1 MRAGLFFRI
10 YLVLFIILSEKCQSH
25 VGHFQ
30 ARQQLGDPYLCVK
43 LPLAW
48 SLVLTAKH
56 AAEKTQR
63 EVDRGLAPDVVV
75 SQSEAVL
82 ETLARKVQHLLVRRE
97 ALLFFDLVT
106 RCVCVCKWVRG

>member
-1 MRAGLFFRI
+1 MNVHRVFHNTLVDMGLDFEGKAFFRI

-48 SLVLTAKH
+48 SLVLTA
-56 AAEKTQR
+56 
-63 EVDRGLAPDVVV
+63 
-75 SQSEAVL
+75 
-82 ETLARKVQHLLVRRE
+82 
-97 ALLFFDLVT
+97 
-106 RCVCVCKWVRG
+106 